1 MNKYTIQFNIVAKGV
16 NKMDDKFTHNF
27 FNWFDNWGEWYYD
40 ELENGIGVDEK
51 TIDAWEAVEIKVI
64 RHGLLSIFNT
74 GMGMEELTPLWKI
87 TNIDTSI
94 YGDLWEAIVEEI
106 ANNSSWYFMN
116 ITGYNMTIDL
126 IEDGK
131 GLKERFE
138 LGEYIQNKAL
148 EGRY

>member
-1 MNKYTIQFNIVAKGV
+1 
-16 NKMDDKFTHNF
+16 
-27 FNWFDNWGEWYYD
+27 
-40 ELENGIGVDEK
+40 
-51 TIDAWEAVEIKVI
+51 
-64 RHGLLSIFNT
+64 
-74 GMGMEELTPLWKI
+74 MGMEELTPLWKI